1 MEMFVRILQFVGVL
15 NVAFITL
22 NGSYQI
28 SSEYFSNTTMIT
40 ILVIL
45 VVISFVKD
53 LLNFIGI
60 EMPYKPLDY
69 FFRLATL
76 VVAGILSSF
85 VILIPKL
92 ILIESQQ
99 LDSMHVKFTARI
111 TRNWSREELTLYLNN
126 LIDSRGIS
134 NLISEND
141 RTYIIK
147 TSNSMRELRNSL
159 NNLVSERLL
168 SLNTD
173 VDGPA
178 NIVAPVVTG
187 PSWVS
192 ENTFLIVAA
201 SALAVVVV
209 AGIGYLVHK
218 NYNSSPGVDRDDTS
232 ISGGSSKPEESYD
245 GFFEESFLADLGSE
259 GTASSDEGELTVDI
273 LNETLAK
280 MSAHTESVKVELGG
294 QIDTIQSKVK
304 ELDNIN
310 GGLDEQL
317 TVLGDQIDTIQS
329 KVKELDNI
337 NGGLDEQLTVLG
349 DRIGNVESDNSRIL
363 QANMKHLKNIARRIQ
378 ELDERVDGVNRVAKT
393 RATELSKRL
402 NSFEK
407 TKLEEAES
415 MTGFVESLVDSVK
428 DQILN
433 TDEVAAVRALI
444 NNETIRDMLRSEEIR
459 KITENIKKKG

>member
-1 MEMFVRILQFVGVL
+1 MFVRILQFVGAL
-15 NVAFITL
+15 NVAFITF
-22 NGSYQI
+22 NGSYRI
-28 SSEYFSNTTMIT
+28 SSEYFSNTTMIAV
-40 ILVIL
+40 LVIL

-69 FFRLATL
+69 LFRLVTL

-111 TRNWSREELTLYLNN
+111 TRNWSKEELTLYLNN

-141 RTYIIK
+141 RTYIIE
-147 TSNSMRELRNSL
+147 TSSSMRELRNSL
-159 NNLVSERLL
+159 NNLVSERFL

-173 VDGPA
+173 VDEPA
-178 NIVAPVVTG
+178 NIVAPVVTD
-187 PSWVS
+187 PSWIS

-201 SALAVVVV
+201 SILAVVVV
-209 AGIGYLVHK
+209 AGIGYLVYK
-218 NYNSSPGVDRDDTS
+218 NYNSSPGIDRGDTS
-232 ISGGSSKPEESYD
+232 ISGSSSKSEESY
-245 GFFEESFLADLGSE
+245 GAA
-259 GTASSDEGELTVDI
+259 ASSDSDEGELTVDV
-273 LNETLAK
+273 LNATLAK
-280 MSAHTESVKVELGG
+280 MSEHTESVKIELGD
-294 QIDTIQSKVK
+294 QINAIQHKVK
-304 ELDNIN
+304 ELED
-310 GGLDEQL
+310 
-317 TVLGDQIDTIQS
+317 
-329 KVKELDNI
+329 I

-349 DRIGNVESDNSRIL
+349 DRTAHVEHNFKRALHAD
-363 QANMKHLKNIARRIQ
+363 MKHFKNIGRRVQ
-378 ELDERVDGVNRVAKT
+378 ELDERIDVVNSVAKT
-393 RATELSKRL
+393 RARELSKRL

-433 TDEVAAVRALI
+433 TDEVVAVRALI

>member
-1 MEMFVRILQFVGVL
+1 MFVRILQFVGAL
-15 NVAFITL
+15 NVAFITF
-22 NGSYQI
+22 NGSYRI
-28 SSEYFSNTTMIT
+28 SSEYFSNTTMIAV
-40 ILVIL
+40 LVIL

-69 FFRLATL
+69 LFRLVTL

-111 TRNWSREELTLYLNN
+111 TRNWSKEELTLYLNN

-141 RTYIIK
+141 RTYIIE
-147 TSNSMRELRNSL
+147 TSSSMRELRNSL
-159 NNLVSERLL
+159 NNLVSERFL

-173 VDGPA
+173 VDEPA
-178 NIVAPVVTG
+178 NIVAPVVTD
-187 PSWVS
+187 PSWIS

-201 SALAVVVV
+201 SILAVVVV
-209 AGIGYLVHK
+209 AGIGYLVYK
-218 NYNSSPGVDRDDTS
+218 NYNSSPGIDRDDTS
-232 ISGGSSKPEESYD
+232 ISGSSSKSEESY
-245 GFFEESFLADLGSE
+245 GAA
-259 GTASSDEGELTVDI
+259 ASSDSDEGELTVDV
-273 LNETLAK
+273 LNATLAK
-280 MSAHTESVKVELGG
+280 MSEHTESVKIELGD
-294 QIDTIQSKVK
+294 QINAIQHKVK
-304 ELDNIN
+304 ELED
-310 GGLDEQL
+310 
-317 TVLGDQIDTIQS
+317 
-329 KVKELDNI
+329 I

-349 DRIGNVESDNSRIL
+349 DRTAHVEHNFKRALHAD
-363 QANMKHLKNIARRIQ
+363 MKHFKNIGRRVQ
-378 ELDERVDGVNRVAKT
+378 ELDERIDVVNSVAKT
-393 RATELSKRL
+393 RARELSKRL

-433 TDEVAAVRALI
+433 TDEVVAVRALI

>member
-1 MEMFVRILQFVGVL
+1 MGMFVRILQFVGAL
-15 NVAFITL
+15 NVAFITF
-22 NGSYQI
+22 NGSYRI
-28 SSEYFSNTTMIT
+28 SSEYFSNTTMIAV
-40 ILVIL
+40 LVIL

-69 FFRLATL
+69 LFRLVTL

-111 TRNWSREELTLYLNN
+111 TRNWSKEELTLYLNN

-141 RTYIIK
+141 RTYIIE
-147 TSNSMRELRNSL
+147 TSSSMRELRNSL
-159 NNLVSERLL
+159 NNLVSERFL

-173 VDGPA
+173 VDEPA
-178 NIVAPVVTG
+178 NIVAPVVTD
-187 PSWVS
+187 PSWIS

-201 SALAVVVV
+201 SILAVVVV
-209 AGIGYLVHK
+209 AGIGYLVYK
-218 NYNSSPGVDRDDTS
+218 NYNSSPGIDRDDTS
-232 ISGGSSKPEESYD
+232 ISGSSSKSEESY
-245 GFFEESFLADLGSE
+245 GAA
-259 GTASSDEGELTVDI
+259 ASSDSDEGELTVDV
-273 LNETLAK
+273 LNATLAK
-280 MSAHTESVKVELGG
+280 MSEHTESVKIELGD
-294 QIDTIQSKVK
+294 QINAIQHKVK
-304 ELDNIN
+304 ELED
-310 GGLDEQL
+310 
-317 TVLGDQIDTIQS
+317 
-329 KVKELDNI
+329 I

-349 DRIGNVESDNSRIL
+349 DRTAHVEHNFKRALHAD
-363 QANMKHLKNIARRIQ
+363 MKHFKNIGRRVQ
-378 ELDERVDGVNRVAKT
+378 ELDERIDVVNSVAKT
-393 RATELSKRL
+393 RARELSKRL

-433 TDEVAAVRALI
+433 TDEVVAVRALI

>member
-1 MEMFVRILQFVGVL
+1 MGMFVRILQFVGVL
-15 NVAFITL
+15 NVAFITF
-22 NGSYQI
+22 NGSYRI
-28 SSEYFSNTTMIT
+28 SSEYFSNTTMIAV
-40 ILVIL
+40 LVIL

-69 FFRLATL
+69 LFRLVTL

-111 TRNWSREELTLYLNN
+111 TRNWSKEELTLYLNN

-141 RTYIIK
+141 RTYIIE
-147 TSNSMRELRNSL
+147 TSSSMRELRNSL
-159 NNLVSERLL
+159 NNLVSERFL

-173 VDGPA
+173 VDEPA
-178 NIVAPVVTG
+178 NIVAPVVTD
-187 PSWVS
+187 PSWIS

-201 SALAVVVV
+201 SILAVVVV
-209 AGIGYLVHK
+209 AGIGYLVYK
-218 NYNSSPGVDRDDTS
+218 NYNSSPGIDRDDTS
-232 ISGGSSKPEESYD
+232 ISGSSKSEESY
-245 GFFEESFLADLGSE
+245 GAA
-259 GTASSDEGELTVDI
+259 ASSDSDEGELTVDV
-273 LNETLAK
+273 LNATLAK
-280 MSAHTESVKVELGG
+280 MSEHTESVKIE
-294 QIDTIQSKVK
+294 
-304 ELDNIN
+304 
-310 GGLDEQL
+310 
-317 TVLGDQIDTIQS
+317 LGDQIDAIQH
-329 KVKELDNI
+329 KVKELEDI

-349 DRIGNVESDNSRIL
+349 DRTAHVEHNFKRALHAD
-363 QANMKHLKNIARRIQ
+363 MKHFKNIGRRVQ
-378 ELDERVDGVNRVAKT
+378 ELDERIDVVNSVAKT
-393 RATELSKRL
+393 RARELSKRL

-433 TDEVAAVRALI
+433 TDEVVAVRALI

>member
-53 LLNFIGI
+53 LLNFRGI

-201 SALAVVVV
+201 SVLAVVVV

-245 GFFEESFLADLGSE
+245 GFFEESILADLGSE

-294 QIDTIQSKVK
+294 
-304 ELDNIN
+304 
-310 GGLDEQL
+310 
-317 TVLGDQIDTIQS
+317 QIDTIQS

>member
-22 NGSYQI
+22 NDSYQI
-28 SSEYFSNTTMIT
+28 SSEYFSNTIMIA

-69 FFRLATL
+69 FFRLVTL

-111 TRNWSREELTLYLNN
+111 TRNWSREELALYLNN

-141 RTYIIK
+141 RTYIIE
-147 TSNSMRELRNSL
+147 TSSSMRELRNSL
-159 NNLVSERLL
+159 NNLVSERFL

-173 VDGPA
+173 VDEPA
-178 NIVAPVVTG
+178 NIVAPVVTD
-187 PSWVS
+187 PSWIS

-201 SALAVVVV
+201 SILAVVVV

-218 NYNSSPGVDRDDTS
+218 NYNSSPGIDRDGTS
-232 ISGGSSKPEESYD
+232 ISGGSSKY
-245 GFFEESFLADLGSE
+245 E
-259 GTASSDEGELTVDI
+259 GAASSGEGKSSVGA

-280 MSAHTESVKVELGG
+280 MSDHTESVKIEL
-294 QIDTIQSKVK
+294 
-304 ELDNIN
+304 E
-310 GGLDEQL
+310 
-317 TVLGDQIDTIQS
+317 DQIDTIQS
-329 KVKELDNI
+329 KVKELEDI

-349 DRIGNVESDNSRIL
+349 DRMGHAEESIERIL
-363 QANMKHLKNIARRIQ
+363 QANMRHFKNIGRRMK
-378 ELDERVDGVNRVAKT
+378 ELDERIDGVSRVAKT

-402 NSFEK
+402 NSFEE

-415 MTGFVESLVDSVK
+415 MTGFVESLVDGVK